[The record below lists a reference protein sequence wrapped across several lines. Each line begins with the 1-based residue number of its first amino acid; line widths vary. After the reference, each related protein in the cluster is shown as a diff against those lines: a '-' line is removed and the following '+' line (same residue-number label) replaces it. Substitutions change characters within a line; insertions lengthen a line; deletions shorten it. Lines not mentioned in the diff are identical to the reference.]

1 MRRSTILG
9 AATAAA
15 LAAGSLAVGLAP
27 GSSHREAPKILTDPT
42 ADNTD
47 VYAFTA
53 PDATGSLTVV
63 ANWIPLEEPAGGPY
77 FGKLDPE
84 ARYYVKIDNTGDGRP
99 DVAYRWQFDQ
109 RFRNPES
116 FLDAAPTV
124 DSIGD
129 PDLNF
134 VQTYDLYRETY
145 HGKKVR
151 ARRIANDVPVAPA
164 NAGPKTYPDYDKVAA
179 GAITGVAGGGKTFVG
194 PVDDPF
200 FVDLGAVF
208 DGINIDKP
216 GRPNIG
222 LGNQGGGKD
231 DVAGYNTHAFV
242 LQVPEAQVTRD
253 GKAVA
258 GADAKNAVVGVWA
271 TTERRRITVRR
282 HHKAKA
288 KWVQVSRLG
297 NPLINEVVIPVGQKD
312 RFNRT
317 EPADDAANFGKY
329 ALNPEPA
336 RLLNAL
342 FGLGVKETNRTD
354 IVQALLTGVPGLT
367 QIGAKPAAA
376 DTLKL
381 NLGVPPAASPNRFG
395 VLAGD
400 VAGFPNG
407 RRLADDV
414 TDIELRVIAGAL
426 LKPEE
431 GGKQIPLGD
440 GVDQND
446 RPFRTAF
453 PYVAPP
459 TDGLTGL
466 VKRTEPAHAPVPQ
479 PPMHGTAGLPSR
491 AGDPARV
498 RRGARGVR
506 RDPRRGARLARSPLT
521 TAAARAAGRAPGRRP
536 FAAARERDGARLRV
550 PAEGARDRRPRLPRP
565 RRGAAAPRA
574 GARPARRRR
583 GRRARHAGR
592 VAP

>member
-27 GSSHREAPKILTDPT
+27 GSSHREAPNILKDPT

-53 PDATGSLTVV
+53 PDAPGSLTVV

-77 FGKLDPE
+77 FGKLDPD

-99 DVAYRWQFDQ
+99 DVAYRWEFDQ

-145 HGKKVR
+145 HGRRVR
-151 ARRIANDVPVAPA
+151 ARRIAHDVPVAPA
-164 NAGPKTYPDYDKVAA
+164 DSGPKTYPDYDKVAA
-179 GAITGVAGGGKTFVG
+179 GAISPVAGGGKTFVG

-200 FVDLGAVF
+200 FVDLGAIF

-216 GRPNIG
+216 GRPSIG

-242 LQVPEAQVTRD
+242 LQVPESQVTRD
-253 GKAVA
+253 GRPVSGASA
-258 GADAKNAVVGVWA
+258 GNAVVGVWA
-271 TTERRRITVRR
+271 STERRRLSVRR
-282 HHKAKA
+282 HGRAKA
-288 KWVQVSRLG
+288 RWVQVSRLG
-297 NPLINEVVIPVGQKD
+297 NPLINEVIIPVGQKD

-342 FGLGVKETNRTD
+342 FGLGVKETDRAD

-367 QIGAKPAAA
+367 QIGDKPAAA

-381 NLGVPPAASPNRFG
+381 NLGVPPAAMPNRFG

-407 RRLADDV
+407 RRLTDDV

-426 LKPEE
+426 LKPEQ

-440 GVDQND
+440 GVDRND
-446 RPFRTAF
+446 KPFRAAF
-453 PYVAPP
+453 PYVAAP

-466 VKRTEPAHAPVPQ
+466 AKRTEPAHAPVPQ
-479 PPMHGTAGLPSR
+479 PPM
-491 AGDPARV
+491 
-498 RRGARGVR
+498 
-506 RDPRRGARLARSPLT
+506 
-521 TAAARAAGRAPGRRP
+521 
-536 FAAARERDGARLRV
+536 
-550 PAEGARDRRPRLPRP
+550 
-565 RRGAAAPRA
+565 
-574 GARPARRRR
+574 
-583 GRRARHAGR
+583 
-592 VAP
+592 

>member
-1 MRRSTILG
+1 MRRCTILG

-15 LAAGSLAVGLAP
+15 LAAGS
-27 GSSHREAPKILTDPT
+27 SHREAPKILADPT

-53 PDATGSLTVV
+53 PDAPGSLTVV
-63 ANWIPLEEPAGGPY
+63 ADWIPLEEPAGGPY

-99 DVAYRWQFDQ
+99 DVAYRWEFDQ

-124 DSIGD
+124 EAIDD

-145 HGKKVR
+145 HGRKVR
-151 ARRIANDVPVAPA
+151 ARRIAHDVPVAPA
-164 NAGPKTYPDYDKVAA
+164 DAGPKTYPDYDRVAA
-179 GAITGVAGGGKTFVG
+179 GAIRAVAGGGKTFVG

-200 FVDLGAVF
+200 FVDLGAIF
-208 DGINIDKP
+208 DGIDIDKP
-216 GRPNIG
+216 GRPAIG

-242 LQVPEAQVTRD
+242 LQVPESQVTRD
-253 GKAVA
+253 GRAVSGA
-258 GADAKNAVVGVWA
+258 GARNAVVGVWA
-271 TTERRRITVRR
+271 TTERRRLSVRR
-282 HHKAKA
+282 HGRAKA
-288 KWVQVSRLG
+288 HWVQVSRLG

-329 ALNPEPA
+329 ALDPEPA

-342 FGLGVKETNRTD
+342 FGLGVKETGRTD

-367 QIGAKPAAA
+367 QIGSKPAAA

-381 NLGVPPAASPNRFG
+381 NLGVPPSASPNRVG

-400 VAGFPNG
+400 LAGFPNG

-426 LKPEE
+426 LEPEA

-453 PYVAPP
+453 PYVAAP

-466 VKRTEPAHAPVPQ
+466 AKRTEPAHAPVPQ
-479 PPMHGTAGLPSR
+479 PPM
-491 AGDPARV
+491 
-498 RRGARGVR
+498 
-506 RDPRRGARLARSPLT
+506 
-521 TAAARAAGRAPGRRP
+521 
-536 FAAARERDGARLRV
+536 
-550 PAEGARDRRPRLPRP
+550 
-565 RRGAAAPRA
+565 
-574 GARPARRRR
+574 
-583 GRRARHAGR
+583 
-592 VAP
+592 

>member
-27 GSSHREAPKILTDPT
+27 GSSHREAPKILKDPT

-53 PDATGSLTVV
+53 PDAPGSLTVV

-99 DVAYRWQFDQ
+99 DVAYRWNFDQ
-109 RFRNPES
+109 KFRNPES

-124 DSIGD
+124 DTIDD

-145 HGKKVR
+145 QGRKVR
-151 ARRIANDVPVAPA
+151 ARKIANDVPVAPA
-164 NAGPKTYPDYDKVAA
+164 NAGPKTYPNYDKVTA
-179 GAITGVAGGGKTFVG
+179 GAISPVAGGGKTFVG

-231 DVAGYNTHAFV
+231 DVAGYNTHSFV
-242 LQVPEAQVTRD
+242 LQVPESQVTRD
-253 GKAVA
+253 GKQVSGA
-258 GADAKNAVVGVWA
+258 GARNAVVGVWA
-271 TTERRRITVRR
+271 TTERRRLTVER
-282 HHKAKA
+282 HGKAKA
-288 KWVQVSRLG
+288 RWVQVSRLG
-297 NPLINEVVIPVGQKD
+297 NPLINEVIIPIGQKD

-367 QIGAKPAAA
+367 QIGSNPAAA

-381 NLGVPPAASPNRFG
+381 NLGVAPSATPNRFG

-453 PYVAPP
+453 PYVASP
-459 TDGLTGL
+459 TNGLTGL
-466 VKRTEPAHAPVPQ
+466 MKRTEPAHAPVPQ
-479 PPMHGTAGLPSR
+479 PP
-491 AGDPARV
+491 V
-498 RRGARGVR
+498 
-506 RDPRRGARLARSPLT
+506 
-521 TAAARAAGRAPGRRP
+521 
-536 FAAARERDGARLRV
+536 
-550 PAEGARDRRPRLPRP
+550 
-565 RRGAAAPRA
+565 
-574 GARPARRRR
+574 
-583 GRRARHAGR
+583 
-592 VAP
+592 